1 MYKAMMRRLFPWTL
15 KVEWERSSRS
25 TGWTLLFQR
34 SQPDRRSSSMTNQ
47 RSCRCGA
54 GNLCLRNCRGLE
66 VWMSG
71 SRSLPSFESAFLLLS
86 KRSLSAGVT
95 VFGFTIMAC
104 LRTLQGD
111 ITCFSS
117 GQRLTSAILTILP
130 SNVTSFF
137 TWLRAKL
144 IPVVSV
150 SFILSV
156 AVLGT
161 LISVLLYLSTKLRRL
176 KTSCLEYNRRLVRTL
191 RKTSS

>member
-1 MYKAMMRRLFPWTL
+1 MKIRG
-15 KVEWERSSRS
+15 SRS
-25 TGWTLLFQR
+25 TLTVQRVRVLNSMGFLLSSRNNQ
-34 SQPDRRSSSMTNQ
+34 SDLKYSSMTSQ
-47 RSCRCGA
+47 RLCNCGDA
-54 GNLCLRNCRGLE
+54 FLCPKNCRRYE

-71 SRSLPSFESAFLLLS
+71 TRSLQSSVGSFLVSS
-86 KRSLSAGVT
+86 RGSLNAGAT

-111 ITCFSS
+111 IICCSNGRKS
-117 GQRLTSAILTILP
+117 TSDILTILP
-130 SNVTSFF
+130 SNVKSFF

-161 LISVLLYLSTKLRRL
+161 LISVLLFLSTKLRRL
-176 KTSCLEYNRRLVRTL
+176 KTSCLESNRRLVKTL
-191 RKTSS
+191 RRTSS